1 MRVLSNSLLVIS
13 TKITI
18 TFKAVIEFLVLEGCM
33 RIKIHSLMKAIQ
45 GSNYKH
51 VNKKSLPVDF
61 DMLKDMEEAKYV

>member
-1 MRVLSNSLLVIS
+1 
-13 TKITI
+13 
-18 TFKAVIEFLVLEGCM
+18 
-33 RIKIHSLMKAIQ
+33 MKAIQ